1 MAKCKALTGSLV
13 KGLICKTNTAL
24 SFDDII
30 VVIIRSHLQLLKV
43 VGMTVPLSVNESIE
57 LV

>member
-1 MAKCKALTGSLV
+1 M